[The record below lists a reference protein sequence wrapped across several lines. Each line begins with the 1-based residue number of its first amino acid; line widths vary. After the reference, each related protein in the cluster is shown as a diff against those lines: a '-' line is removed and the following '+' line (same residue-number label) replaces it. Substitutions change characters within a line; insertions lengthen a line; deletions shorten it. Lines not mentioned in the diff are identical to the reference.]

1 MLPMIN
7 VALATPQKVNDPL
20 LKSQCLHFTLN
31 ELFKGKILDRTENDE
46 TVALLNSRLYRDPNP
61 KSPILRFKNQI
72 KY

>member
-20 LKSQCLHFTLN
+20 LKSQCLQFTLN

-46 TVALLNSRLYRDPNP
+46 TVALLDSRL
-61 KSPILRFKNQI
+61 
-72 KY
+72 